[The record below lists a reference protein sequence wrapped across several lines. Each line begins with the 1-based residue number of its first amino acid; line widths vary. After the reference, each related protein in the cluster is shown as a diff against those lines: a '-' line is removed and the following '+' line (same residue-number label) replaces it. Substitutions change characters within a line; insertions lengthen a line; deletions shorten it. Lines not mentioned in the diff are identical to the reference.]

1 MICVKVYRQGQEMV
15 VAACDSDILGKTF
28 RSKDIKIHV
37 SEGFYKGDDG
47 DEELLIN
54 RLEMATILNLV
65 GRRTV
70 DIAVRHGFVD
80 PACVLEIG
88 GVPHAQMA
96 RMM

>member
-1 MICVKVYRQGQEMV
+1 MICVKVYRQGTEMV

-28 RSKDIKIHV
+28 RSEDLRIHV
-37 SEGFYKGDDG
+37 SEGFYKGDEG
-47 DEELLIN
+47 DEELLVN
-54 RLEMATILNLV
+54 RLAMATILNLT

-70 DIAVRHGFVD
+70 EIALRHGYID
-80 PACVLEIG
+80 PGCVLEIG